1 MITHRISQAGYG
13 IQDHTPEEIRGAILA
28 AEGLMRQMPQVE
40 IEPTH
45 AFAQGLYS
53 RSILIP
59 KGTTLTGK
67 VHKQDDLQIMV
78 YGDISVLTEHGF
90 KRLVGH
96 QVFRGKAG
104 LKQIGY
110 AHEDT
115 LWITVHAAEST
126 DMDELERL
134 LFEDEGSPL
143 DFKTG
148 KTSAA
153 RQDYFRMLA
162 EVGVTHEVAWAQS
175 QIEADRRDLVIPGVI
190 IGPSRIHGVGVIAI
204 QAFEPGQVVGPA
216 RVDGMRTQ
224 LGRYTNHSHAPN
236 GRMGLDNG
244 NISLIA
250 LAQISEG
257 EEITTDYRE
266 TLALSA
272 IKGAL

>member
-1 MITHRISQAGYG
+1 MNTHRVSQAGYG
-13 IQDHTPEEIRGAILA
+13 VKDHSPEEVRSAILT
-28 AEGLMRQMPQVE
+28 AEALMRQLPQVE

-45 AFAQGLYS
+45 VFAQDLYS

-67 VHKQDDLQIMV
+67 VHKHDDLQIMV
-78 YGDISVLTEHGF
+78 YGDISILTEHGF

-104 LKQIGY
+104 VKQIGV

-126 DMDELERL
+126 DLDELEQL
-134 LFEDEGSPL
+134 LFEDEASPL

-148 KTSAA
+148 KASAE

-162 EVGVTHEVAWAQS
+162 EVGISHETAWAQS
-175 QIEADRRDLVIPGVI
+175 QIEADRRDLVIPGVVI
-190 IGPSRIHGVGVIAI
+190 APSRIHGVGVIAT
-204 QAFEPGQVVGPA
+204 QSFEPGQVVGPA
-216 RVDGMRTQ
+216 RVGGMRTQ
-224 LGRYTNHSHAPN
+224 LGRYTNHSNRPN
-236 GRMGLDNG
+236 GRMGMDNG
-244 NISLIA
+244 DISLIA